1 MPPRRAQADVALYGA
16 TGYTGRL
23 AAHAMAA
30 AGLDVILA
38 GRNQEALEALA
49 QEVDAAGVRVAASDD
64 PEALLRVAESAAVL
78 VSCAGPFAEVGE
90 LVVAAAIAAGRH
102 YLDSTGETTF
112 MAQTHRRHDARARA
126 AGVVVM
132 NSCAFEY
139 VLGDCAA
146 ELALIDLPEARELD
160 VAYHV
165 DHPRLS
171 QGTALSALGIMAS
184 GKVPVRS
191 RRFTFSDGAQAWAAS
206 YPGGETELVPRRHP
220 GVAVTAWLSLP
231 PAVARLAPAASGL
244 APLLGSGPVRGPLP
258 PRRRPDAHRA
268 HRRRARPAALR
279 DRRRGPWRG
288 EDRGRQRPRR
298 RSLWADRGDPGPHRR
313 PAGPGRAGRGRRA
326 GALGGVRARGHPGRA
341 GRPRSGGRPALS
353 PAVGPSRPPGRSP
366 S

>member
-244 APLLGSGPVRGPLP
+244 APLLGSGPVRALV
-258 PRRRPDAHRA
+258 
-268 HRRRARPAALR
+268 RRAVARMPTGPTAGERARQRFVIDALARGGGKTAGVSVRGADPYGLTGEILARTAARLARGEQVAAGVLAPSEAFEPEGTLAAL
-279 DRRRGPWRG
+279 
-288 EDRGRQRPRR
+288 
-298 RSLWADRGDPGPHRR
+298 AD
-313 PAGPGRAGRGRRA
+313 
-326 GALGGVRARGHPGRA
+326 LGVEVAR
-341 GRPRSGGRPALS
+341 L
-353 PAVGPSRPPGRSP
+353 
-366 S
+366 